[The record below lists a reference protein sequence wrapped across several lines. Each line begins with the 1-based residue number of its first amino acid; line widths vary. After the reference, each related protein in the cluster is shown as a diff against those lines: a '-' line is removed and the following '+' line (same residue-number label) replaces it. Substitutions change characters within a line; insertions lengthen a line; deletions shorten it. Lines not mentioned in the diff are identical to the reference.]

1 MCQFGKHNICASAF
15 SSRAFGDP
23 ERSWE
28 RSAHGFCSDF
38 HLPLQA
44 AEPHVHPHRG
54 HAHGAALACG
64 CAHVCT
70 SDGAMGERPSTPS
83 CARGSTGQGCAAPL
97 QQVCCYSLTWHTAC
111 NWVVGQPGARGCLAN
126 GEIRALQEGGIKETK
141 RASLSLTALDT
152 IGLQFLKLSPVALE
166 ASLALIS
173 SFLPSTSQTGSKVI
187 AFSPAELLLLYVRA
201 NQRRI
206 CPARSALV
214 KLSSRVNLLF
224 GLWDR

>member
-1 MCQFGKHNICASAF
+1 MCQFGEHNICASAF

-23 ERSWE
+23 ECSWQ
-28 RSAHGFCSDF
+28 RSAHGFCSNF
-38 HLPLQA
+38 HLPFQSVSIPMMGMHIKLPQHVDVHIRVQVMGQQEKDPA
-44 AEPHVHPHRG
+44 LPHVLGGAQSRAVQPHCSRF
-54 HAHGAALACG
+54 AA
-64 CAHVCT
+64 
-70 SDGAMGERPSTPS
+70 TPS
-83 CARGSTGQGCAAPL
+83 LGTM
-97 QQVCCYSLTWHTAC
+97 HTA
-111 NWVVGQPGARGCLAN
+111 GQWGSQEPEAAWQMVRGLK
-126 GEIRALQEGGIKETK
+126 EIK
-141 RASLSLTALDT
+141 RVSLSLTALNT
-152 IGLQFLKLSPVALE
+152 IGLQSPKLSPVALE

-187 AFSPAELLLLYVRA
+187 AFSPVELMLLYVRA